1 MQGRRMQGISLGVA
15 IALTLAVAPAAIGSS
30 HESDAGEYCSK
41 QGGQVV
47 ELKPQ
52 LFPDSDN
59 QVELAGSMHACQFI
73 SQDGDNVTQLIVD
86 LDTLHSEKPTLA
98 GLAYL
103 AEVPSSNSGVAGSN
117 PASSYCPDDLGGTEQ
132 FGTAAAGAWVGPLD
146 PGMEAGDT
154 QPLGDTVNLCVFA
167 DRSAID
173 EFGLFYASDGTV
185 RGVDLSSVMRYQP
198 DGDMPD
204 VFATGS

>member
-1 MQGRRMQGISLGVA
+1 MA
-15 IALTLAVAPAAIGSS
+15 IALTLAVAPAAVGSS
-30 HESDAGEYCSK
+30 DESNAEEYCSN

-47 ELKPQ
+47 ELKPF
-52 LFPDSDN
+52 LYPDSDN
-59 QVELAGSMHACQFI
+59 QVELGGSLNVCQFV
-73 SQDGDNVTQLIVD
+73 SQDGDNVTQLVVD

-103 AEVPSSNSGVAGSN
+103 AKVPSSNSGAAGSN
-117 PASSYCPDDLGGTEQ
+117 PASSYCQDDLGGTEE
-132 FGTAAAGAWVGPLD
+132 FGTAATGAWVGSLD

-154 QPLGDTVNLCVFA
+154 EPLSNTVNLCVFA

-185 RGVDLSSVMRYQP
+185 RGIDLSLVMRYEP

-204 VFATGS
+204 VYATGN

>member
-1 MQGRRMQGISLGVA
+1 MQVRRSQSLSLGVA
-15 IALTLAVAPAAIGSS
+15 IALTLAVAPAALGSS
-30 HESDAGEYCSK
+30 HESDAQEYCTQ

-47 ELKPQ
+47 ELKPY
-52 LFPDSDN
+52 LYPGDDN
-59 QVELAGSMHACQFI
+59 QIELGGSMNVCQFI
-73 SQDGDNVTQLIVD
+73 SQDGDNVTQLVVD
-86 LDTLHSEKPTLA
+86 LQTLYSKNPTLA

-103 AEVPSSNSGVAGSN
+103 SAVPSSNSGAAGSN

-132 FGTAAAGAWVGPLD
+132 FGTAAMGGWLGDLD
-146 PGMEAGDT
+146 PGMEAGDAE
-154 QPLGDTVNLCVFA
+154 PLSDTVDLCVFA

-173 EFGLFYASDGTV
+173 DFGIFYASDGTY

-204 VFATGS
+204 AFATGS